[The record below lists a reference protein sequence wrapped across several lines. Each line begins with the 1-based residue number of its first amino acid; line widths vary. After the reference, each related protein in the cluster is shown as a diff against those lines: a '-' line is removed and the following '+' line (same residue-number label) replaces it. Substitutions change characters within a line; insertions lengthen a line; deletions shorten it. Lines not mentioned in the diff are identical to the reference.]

1 MHAACAKGTGAARC
15 FHAAARACAK
25 ARPYQSTLRLPQTAF
40 QLRASAKD
48 RECLFR
54 PATTERLYLW
64 QREHLARDG
73 VRDFVLH
80 DGPPYANGRLHM
92 GHALNKILKDVIVRF
107 HVLQGR
113 RVHFMPG
120 WDCHGLPIEIKAVA
134 EAADAGQTSLSPS
147 EIRRAARAVA
157 LREIQGQ
164 RAEFQELGLLASW
177 ADEHTYRTL
186 SFAYER
192 EQLRIFARAVERGL
206 IYEHF
211 RPVYWSPST
220 QTALA
225 EAEIEYDERHVSRSA
240 YVRLRLVPS
249 EALAA
254 HLHDISVDLLV
265 WTTTPWSLLGNMA
278 VAVQAEASYSVVRT
292 ADSEHMIVATELLPE
307 LERLVRTQN
316 GAPLAPIGAVTELVR
331 VPGSALV
338 GCHYT
343 SPLMAPGEQ
352 REILHGAF
360 VTTAS
365 GTGLVHMAPAH
376 GQEDYALWRDTG
388 RLATHGMVS
397 PVDAQGRL
405 LVDRAWGATE
415 AVREDLARLHE
426 QPAITQGTDAII
438 DLLERHG
445 VLLAEH
451 KYEHSYPIDWR
462 TKQPI
467 LTRATSQWFADLRQT
482 LDDTQAAL
490 QAVQFVPPAGAQ
502 RLHSLVAR
510 RSEWCIS
517 RQRAWGVPIPVVY
530 DAVTHEPLIT
540 ARNVEHILRVMDA
553 HGSADVWWE
562 RGAEEFV
569 APEYRAPGRT
579 WYKKGDTLD
588 VWFDSGS
595 SWAVLQAALGE
606 PWCAPHA
613 CADVYLEGSDQ
624 HRGWFQSSML
634 TRAAACGPG
643 VVAPYAA
650 LVTHGFVVDEAGRKM
665 SKSLGNVLAPSAFL
679 HGDPAA
685 PKEFPA
691 LGADVLRWWAAK
703 ADYTRDMPVSALIM
717 KHVSDE
723 VRKLRTTVRFL
734 LANLSDTPAHAV
746 PPLHVPK
753 ASLMER
759 FTMHELHRLERTCR
773 AAYGAFDLALV
784 TRSLLECATK
794 TLSSLYLAVSKDT
807 LYAGSNADRQPVLYV
822 LDQALQTLTSV
833 LAPILPHLAE
843 EIMWY
848 RSGATADPTPAEQA
862 SMPSMFQRGWHTIDD
877 AWHDPGLEHDMHHVL
892 RVRSDIFSLMTQCI
906 EQHTRAV

>member
-1 MHAACAKGTGAARC
+1 MHAAGVMGAGAARC
-15 FHAAARACAK
+15 FHAAVRACAK
-25 ARPYQSTLRLPQTAF
+25 ARPYQATLRLPQTAF
-40 QLRASAKD
+40 QLRASARD
-48 RECLFR
+48 RERLFR

-64 QREHLARDG
+64 QRERLARDG

-92 GHALNKILKDVIVRF
+92 GHALNKILKDVLVRF

-134 EAADAGQTSLSPS
+134 EAADAGNTHLSPP

-157 LREIQGQ
+157 LREMQGQ

-192 EQLRIFARAVERGL
+192 EQLRVFARAVERGL

-225 EAEIEYDERHVSRSA
+225 EAEIEYDEQHTSRSA

-249 EALAA
+249 ESLAI
-254 HLHDISVDLLV
+254 HLHGMSTVDLLV

-292 ADSEHMIVATELLPE
+292 ADGEHMVVATELIPD
-307 LERLVRTQN
+307 LERVVRTLH
-316 GAPLAPIGAVTELVR
+316 GEPLAPVGAVTELVR

-338 GCHYT
+338 GCHYK

-376 GQEDYALWRDTG
+376 GQEDYALWRDLG
-388 RLATHGMVS
+388 RLATHGIVS
-397 PVDAQGRL
+397 PVDGQGHL
-405 LVDRAWGATE
+405 LVDRAWGATD
-415 AVREDLARLHE
+415 AVRADMARLHE
-426 QPAITQGTDAII
+426 QPALTQGTDTML

-467 LTRATSQWFADLRQT
+467 LTRATAQWFADLRQT
-482 LDDTQAAL
+482 LGDTQAAL
-490 QAVQFVPPAGAQ
+490 QAVQFVPPTGAQ

-530 DAVTHEPLIT
+530 DAATHEPLIT
-540 ARNVEHILRVMDA
+540 AHNVEHILSVMDA

-562 RGAEEFV
+562 CDAEVFV
-569 APEYRAPGRT
+569 APEYRAPGRA

-624 HRGWFQSSML
+624 HRGWFQSSLL

-665 SKSLGNVLAPSAFL
+665 SKSLGNVIAPSAFL

-685 PKEFPA
+685 PTEFPA

-746 PPLHVPK
+746 PPLDVSK
-753 ASLMER
+753 ASLV
-759 FTMHELHRLERTCR
+759 RLATDPRWSGSQCTSYTASNAR
-773 AAYGAFDLALV
+773 AARRTPRLIWRWVRG
-784 TRSLLECATK
+784 
-794 TLSSLYLAVSKDT
+794 
-807 LYAGSNADRQPVLYV
+807 
-822 LDQALQTLTSV
+822 
-833 LAPILPHLAE
+833 PH
-843 EIMWY
+843 
-848 RSGATADPTPAEQA
+848 
-862 SMPSMFQRGWHTIDD
+862 
-877 AWHDPGLEHDMHHVL
+877 
-892 RVRSDIFSLMTQCI
+892 
-906 EQHTRAV
+906 